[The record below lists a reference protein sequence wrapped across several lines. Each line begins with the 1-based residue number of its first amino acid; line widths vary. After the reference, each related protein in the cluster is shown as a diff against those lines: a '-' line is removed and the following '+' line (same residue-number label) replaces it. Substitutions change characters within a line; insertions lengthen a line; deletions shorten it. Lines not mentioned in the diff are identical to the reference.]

1 MMKIETSENRLL
13 VSGVTELSA
22 LNARE
27 LKAEVMQHFVAPL
40 VTIEFEASE
49 LGFIDSSG
57 LGALISLQKATS
69 LRDGV
74 LRIVNPSEQTQ
85 QILELTRLHRVFEIV
100 A

>member
-1 MMKIETSENRLL
+1 MNIETIEKQLK
-13 VSGVTELSA
+13 VSGVSELSA

-27 LKAEVMQHFVAPL
+27 LKAEVIKKFDNGIVD
-40 VTIEFEASE
+40 IDFDASE

-69 LRDGV
+69 MRNGL
-74 LRIVNPSEQTQ
+74 LRIIRPSEQTQ

>member
-1 MMKIETSENRLL
+1 MNIETNDKRLK
-13 VSGVTELSA
+13 VSGVQELSA

-27 LKAEVMQHFVAPL
+27 LKTEVMKNFADGM
-40 VTIEFEASE
+40 ISIDFDASE

-69 LRDGV
+69 LRSGS
-74 LRIVNPSEQTQ
+74 LRIISPSEQAQ